1 MSNNLKVGLMGL
13 VAVALVVN
21 GYFLWKKSDGGT
33 STEKT
38 GVVASNKKAKALD
51 AKSNSEFNTAP
62 GAEKNYTIEKS
73 IEPVQKEQPNDP
85 KTAIT
90 FANMEHDFGKIDQ
103 NTENEY
109 IFKFTNTGTNPLLI
123 YKAKG
128 SCGCTVPQYPKEPI
142 APGEDGEIKV
152 VYKPGKQKNKQTKW
166 VTVTANTEPGD
177 TKVKIMADVQFEEPE
192 G

>member
-21 GYFLWKKSDGGT
+21 GYFLWKKSDGG
-33 STEKT
+33 SSSEKA
-38 GVVASNKKAKALD
+38 GVVAKAENTSAKAKDNA
-51 AKSNSEFNTAP
+51 NFNAAP
-62 GAEKNYTIEKS
+62 GTEKNFSVEKS
-73 IEPVQKEQPNDP
+73 IEPKQTEERNDP

-90 FANMEHDFGKIDQ
+90 FAAMEHDFGKVEQ

-109 IFKFTNTGTNPLLI
+109 IFKFTNSGTNPLVI

-142 APGEDGEIKV
+142 APGEEGEIKV

-166 VTVTANTEPGD
+166 VTVTANTEPVD
-177 TKVKIMADVQFEEPE
+177 TKVKIMADVQFEETE